1 MNDVKQHRLL
11 IALVLA
17 AIAANCGG
25 ARSSAEYTAGPNA
38 DFRTAATAEVRD
50 AQDQVVLRGTF
61 TETAAAGEDD
71 VERKALLATAGAD
84 ADASGEVEVESC
96 RNTGCRSQ
104 EVEFSVVNV
113 QPGARFKFIIDGKE
127 FATVTADSRGRA
139 AVERDVPLPR

>member
-1 MNDVKQHRLL
+1 MNNMRQSRSL

-17 AIAANCGG
+17 AIATSCGG
-25 ARSSAEYTAGPNA
+25 ARSSTEYTAGPNA
-38 DFRTAATAEVRD
+38 DFRTATVAEVRD

-61 TETAAAGEDD
+61 AETAAADEDD
-71 VERKALLATAGAD
+71 VERKAVLATTGAD
-84 ADASGEVEVESC
+84 ANASGEVEVESC
-96 RNTGCRSQ
+96 RSTDCRSQ

-113 QPGARFKFIIDGKE
+113 QPGARFRFVIDGKE

>member
-1 MNDVKQHRLL
+1 MNNMRLNQPL

-17 AIAANCGG
+17 AIAASCGG
-25 ARSSAEYTAGPNA
+25 ARSSTGYTAGPDA
-38 DFRTAATAEVRD
+38 DFRTATVAEVRD
-50 AQDQVVLRGTF
+50 TLDQVVLRGTF
-61 TETAAAGEDD
+61 AETAAADDDD
-71 VERKALLATAGAD
+71 VERKAVLAASGAD

-96 RNTGCRSQ
+96 RDTSCRSQ

-113 QPGARFKFIIDGKE
+113 TPGATLRFVIDGKE